1 MAWRERL
8 LLIDELRIVRNG
20 MQGGSSQS
28 GRVG

>member
-1 MAWRERL
+1 MAWRGL

-20 MQGGSSQS
+20 MEGGSSQS